1 MHASLKDNAAG
12 SMSFSAAVF
21 QSPNEFT
28 MKKFLFFISLL
39 VGLSASA
46 QFKSATLQASGLT
59 CAMCSNAINK
69 SLKTLSFIS
78 SVESDIKT
86 SSFIINF
93 KEGADIN
100 FDQLRKKVE
109 DAGFSVAKLQVVT
122 NFDNVSVQSNQPV
135 TVGGKQLYFLAA
147 KNQQLTGEKVITIV
161 DKNFLPA
168 KDYKKYAG
176 QTKAESFKTGEANG
190 VRVYHVT
197 I

>member
-1 MHASLKDNAAG
+1 
-12 SMSFSAAVF
+12 
-21 QSPNEFT
+21 
-28 MKKFLFFISLL
+28 MKKFFFFICLL
-39 VGLSASA
+39 IGLSASA

-69 SLKTLSFIS
+69 SLKTLSF
-78 SVESDIKT
+78 VEKVEADIKT
-86 SSFIINF
+86 SFFTINF

-122 NFDNVSVQSNQPV
+122 NFNNVSVQNEQAV
-135 TVGGKQLYFLAA
+135 TVAGKQLYFLAV
-147 KNQQLTGEKVITIV
+147 KNQQLSGEKVITIV

-168 KDYKKYAG
+168 KEYKKYAA
-176 QTKAESFKTGEANG
+176 QTKAVSFKTGVANG
-190 VRVYHVT
+190 MRVYHVT

>member
-1 MHASLKDNAAG
+1 
-12 SMSFSAAVF
+12 
-21 QSPNEFT
+21 
-28 MKKFLFFISLL
+28 MKKFLLFICLMFA
-39 VGLSASA
+39 VSASA

-69 SLKTLSFIS
+69 SLKTLSFVAA
-78 SVESDIKT
+78 VEADIKT
-86 SSFIINF
+86 SSFIISF

-122 NFDNVSVQSNQPV
+122 NFNNVSVQNEQSV
-135 TVGGKQLYFLAA
+135 TVAGKQLYFLAV
-147 KNQQLTGEKVITIV
+147 KNQQLSGEKVITIV

-168 KDYKKYAG
+168 KEYKKYAT
-176 QTKAESFKTGEANG
+176 QTKAGSFKTGEANG

>member
-1 MHASLKDNAAG
+1 
-12 SMSFSAAVF
+12 
-21 QSPNEFT
+21 
-28 MKKFLFFISLL
+28 MKKFLFFICLM

-93 KEGADIN
+93 KDGADIN

-122 NFDNVSVQSNQPV
+122 NFNNVSVQNEQAV
-135 TVGGKQLYFLAA
+135 TVGGKQLHFLAV
-147 KNQQLTGEKVITIV
+147 KNQQLSGQKVITIV

-168 KDYKKYAG
+168 KEYKKYAA
-176 QTKAESFKTGEANG
+176 QTKAESFKTGEVNG

>member
-1 MHASLKDNAAG
+1 
-12 SMSFSAAVF
+12 
-21 QSPNEFT
+21 
-28 MKKFLFFISLL
+28 MKKLLFIICLLAGIS
-39 VGLSASA
+39 VSA

-69 SLKTLSFIS
+69 SLKTLSF
-78 SVESDIKT
+78 VERVETDLNKSA
-86 SSFIINF
+86 FEIIF

-109 DAGFSVAKLQVVT
+109 DAGFSVAKLQIVT
-122 NFDNVSVQSNQPV
+122 NFSNVTVQNDQSV
-135 TVGGKQLYFLAA
+135 TVGGKQLLFLSV
-147 KNQQLTGEKVITIV
+147 KNQQLNGEKTITIV

-168 KDYKKYAG
+168 KEHKKYAG
-176 QTKAESFKTGEANG
+176 LTKAASFKTGEAKG

>member
-1 MHASLKDNAAG
+1 
-12 SMSFSAAVF
+12 
-21 QSPNEFT
+21 
-28 MKKFLFFISLL
+28 MKKFFFFICLL
-39 VGLSASA
+39 VAVSASA

-69 SLKTLSFIS
+69 SLKTLSFIT

-109 DAGFSVAKLQVVT
+109 DAGFSVAKLQVVA
-122 NFDNVSVQSNQPV
+122 NFNNVSVQNDQPV
-135 TVGGKQLYFLAA
+135 TVAGKQLYFLSV
-147 KNQQLTGEKVITIV
+147 KNQQLSGEKVITIV

-168 KDYKKYAG
+168 KEYKKYAG

>member
-1 MHASLKDNAAG
+1 
-12 SMSFSAAVF
+12 
-21 QSPNEFT
+21 
-28 MKKFLFFISLL
+28 MKKFLFFICLM

-69 SLKTLSFIS
+69 SLKTLSFIEK
-78 SVESDIKT
+78 VETDLNK
-86 SSFIINF
+86 SSFEITF
-93 KEGADIN
+93 KEGTDIN

-109 DAGFSVAKLQVVT
+109 DAGFSVAKLQIVT
-122 NFDNVSVQSNQPV
+122 TFNNVSVQNEQAV
-135 TVGGKQLYFLAA
+135 TVGGKQLYFLAV
-147 KNQQLTGEKVITIV
+147 KNQQLSGQKVITIV

-168 KDYKKYAG
+168 KEYKKYAT
-176 QTKAESFKTGEANG
+176 QTKAESFKTGEAKG

>member
-1 MHASLKDNAAG
+1 
-12 SMSFSAAVF
+12 
-21 QSPNEFT
+21 
-28 MKKFLFFISLL
+28 MKKFLFFICLL
-39 VGLSASA
+39 IGLSASA

-69 SLKTLSFIS
+69 SLKTLSFIA

-86 SSFIINF
+86 SSFVINF
-93 KEGADIN
+93 KDGADIN

-122 NFDNVSVQSNQPV
+122 NFNNVSVQNEQAV
-135 TVGGKQLYFLAA
+135 TVAGKQLCFLSV
-147 KNQQLTGEKVITIV
+147 KNQQLSGEKVITIV

-168 KDYKKYAG
+168 KEYKKYAA
-176 QTKAESFKTGEANG
+176 QTKAESFKTGETKG

>member
-1 MHASLKDNAAG
+1 MPAGDDYFLWIFYVIKMQLKNIH
-12 SMSFSAAVF
+12 
-21 QSPNEFT
+21 
-28 MKKFLFFISLL
+28 MKNVLLLISLV
-39 VGLSASA
+39 VGLTTSA

-69 SLKTLSFIS
+69 SLKTLSFIE

-93 KEGADIN
+93 KEGVDIN

-109 DAGFSVAKLQVVT
+109 DAGFSVAKLQIVT
-122 NFDNVSVQSNQPV
+122 EFKNATVQNDQPLTVDGKVLHFLNV
-135 TVGGKQLYFLAA
+135 
-147 KNQQLTGEKVITIV
+147 KNQQLNGEKIITIV
-161 DKNFLPA
+161 DKNFLSA
-168 KDYKKYAG
+168 KEYKKYAG
-176 QTKAESFKTGEANG
+176 LTKAESFKTGQSNG

>member
-1 MHASLKDNAAG
+1 
-12 SMSFSAAVF
+12 
-21 QSPNEFT
+21 

-176 QTKAESFKTGEANG
+176 QTKVESFKTGEANG

>member
-1 MHASLKDNAAG
+1 
-12 SMSFSAAVF
+12 
-21 QSPNEFT
+21 
-28 MKKFLFFISLL
+28 MKKFMFFICLL

-86 SSFIINF
+86 SSFVINF

-109 DAGFSVAKLQVVT
+109 DAGFSVAKLQVLT
-122 NFDNVSVQSNQPV
+122 NFNNVAVQNEQAV
-135 TVGGKQLYFLAA
+135 NVAGKQLYFLSV
-147 KNQQLTGEKVITIV
+147 KNQQLSGEKVITIV

-168 KDYKKYAG
+168 KEYKKYAG
-176 QTKAESFKTGEANG
+176 QTKAESFKTGESNG

>member
-1 MHASLKDNAAG
+1 
-12 SMSFSAAVF
+12 
-21 QSPNEFT
+21 
-28 MKKFLFFISLL
+28 MKKFLFFICLM

-69 SLKTLSFIS
+69 SLKTLSFIEK
-78 SVESDIKT
+78 VETDLNK
-86 SSFIINF
+86 SSFEITF

-109 DAGFSVAKLQVVT
+109 DAGFSVAKLQIVT
-122 NFDNVSVQSNQPV
+122 TFNNLSVQNEQAV
-135 TVGGKQLYFLAA
+135 TVGGKQLYFLAV
-147 KNQQLTGEKVITIV
+147 KNQQLSGQKVITIV

-168 KDYKKYAG
+168 KEYKKYAT
-176 QTKAESFKTGEANG
+176 QSKAESFKTGEAKG

>member
-1 MHASLKDNAAG
+1 
-12 SMSFSAAVF
+12 
-21 QSPNEFT
+21 
-28 MKKFLFFISLL
+28 MKKFFFFTCLL
-39 VGLSASA
+39 IGVSASA

-69 SLKTLSFIS
+69 SLKTLSFIE

-86 SSFIINF
+86 SSFLINF
-93 KEGADIN
+93 KDGADIN

-109 DAGFSVAKLQVVT
+109 DAGFSIAKLQVVT
-122 NFDNVSVQSNQPV
+122 NFNNVSVQSDQSV
-135 TVGGKQLYFLAA
+135 TVAGKQLYFLAV

-168 KDYKKYAG
+168 KEYKKYAT
-176 QTKAESFKTGEANG
+176 QTKAESFKSGEANG

>member
-1 MHASLKDNAAG
+1 
-12 SMSFSAAVF
+12 
-21 QSPNEFT
+21 
-28 MKKFLFFISLL
+28 MKKFLFFICLL

-86 SSFIINF
+86 SSFVINF

-122 NFDNVSVQSNQPV
+122 NFNNVSVQNDQSV
-135 TVGGKQLYFLAA
+135 TVAGKQLYFMAV
-147 KNQQLTGEKVITIV
+147 KNQQLSGDKVITIV

-168 KDYKKYAG
+168 KEYKKYAA
-176 QTKAESFKTGEANG
+176 QTKAESFKTGESNG